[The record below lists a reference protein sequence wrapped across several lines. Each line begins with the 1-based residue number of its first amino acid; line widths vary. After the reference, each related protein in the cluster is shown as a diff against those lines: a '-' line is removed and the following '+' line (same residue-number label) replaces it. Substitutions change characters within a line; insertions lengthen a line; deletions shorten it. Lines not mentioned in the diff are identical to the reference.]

1 MIQRIILLVDAF
13 LRRPKTTERPKR
25 RRRYRSIGLVVVVV
39 DTTAAAVVIVVISI
53 KIIHEKHVSFA
64 LFSRKR
70 VLAHD
75 ERSVHRA
82 PGVITILRGRE
93 EIVPLRRQNR
103 EQQQQ
108 HKHKQS
114 ARIHLLCVVVV
125 VVVVQ

>member
-1 MIQRIILLVDAF
+1 MIQRIINILLVDAF

-25 RRRYRSIGLVVVVV
+25 RRYRSIGLVVVV

-103 EQQQQ
+103 EQQQ

-125 VVVVQ
+125 VVVQ

>member
-1 MIQRIILLVDAF
+1 
-13 LRRPKTTERPKR
+13 ERPKR
-25 RRRYRSIGLVVVVV
+25 RRRYRSIGLVLVVV

-82 PGVITILRGRE
+82 PGVITIPRGRE
-93 EIVPLRRQNR
+93 ERVPLCRQNR

-108 HKHKQS
+108 HKQS
-114 ARIHLLCVVVV
+114 ARVHLLCVVVV
-125 VVVVQ
+125 VVVQ

>member
-39 DTTAAAVVIVVISI
+39 DATAAAVVVVVVSI

-82 PGVITILRGRE
+82 PGVITILRGCE
-93 EIVPLRRQNR
+93 EIVPLCRQNR
-103 EQQQQ
+103 EQRQ
-108 HKHKQS
+108 HKQS
-114 ARIHLLCVVVV
+114 ARVHLLCVVVV
-125 VVVVQ
+125 VVQ